1 MTELTHLA
9 DHFLLLRRVSWSRK
23 NPKAVT
29 NADMTFPSADN
40 DRLILVASFSLSPVA
55 PVFD

>member
-1 MTELTHLA
+1 MTPSIMTDFFKKRENL
-9 DHFLLLRRVSWSRK
+9 
-23 NPKAVT
+23 NAVT

-40 DRLILVASFSLSPVA
+40 ERLILVASFSLSPVA